1 MKQILTLLMLAL
13 MLAACASS
21 PPRNPESDPEAVD
34 VDPQQE
40 ESIEQSQV
48 AENELLD
55 VGIILFEQGELTD
68 EEVDEFGLT
77 PQIRKAEARYIS
89 YHLSQTLQGVGAWG
103 SVNVLPEA
111 SEIADV
117 SVDGKIIQST
127 GEALELQIKASD
139 STGAV
144 WFERHYRAEA
154 ERDDYDFAEQRQ
166 MEIYQAVYNRIAY
179 DIHEYQKQLT
189 SKDLIRIRDT
199 SELKY
204 AANLAPD
211 IYSSYIT
218 TNEAGE
224 TTINR
229 LPAADDPSIER
240 VRKVREREYLLVN
253 TINEHYGN
261 YYDNV
266 QEPYAN
272 WRKFYLLET
281 LQKREVEREV
291 TTKKTL
297 GAGIVVLSV
306 VMALLGQGVNPGLA
320 AGGATVYQDGRN
332 AEEEAVIHRA
342 AIIELSQSLHADVE
356 PIVVELDGET
366 MALTGT
372 LDEQYTQWRSFLEKI
387 YQEEVGLP
395 LESDQDLTDQF
406 SDQDETQTI

>member
-1 MKQILTLLMLAL
+1 MKRLIGLLIFAIILAG
-13 MLAACASS
+13 CASS
-21 PPRNPESDPEAVD
+21 PPRNPESDPNAVD
-34 VDPQQE
+34 VNPQQTDQ
-40 ESIEQSQV
+40 IEQSQI
-48 AENELLD
+48 AEDELLD

-68 EEVDEFGLT
+68 EELDEYGIT

-111 SEIADV
+111 SEVADV
-117 SVDGKIIQST
+117 SVNGKIIQST
-127 GEALELQIKASD
+127 GEALEIQIITID

-154 ERDDYDFAEQRQ
+154 EREDYEFAEQRQ
-166 MEIYQAVYNRIAY
+166 MEVYQAVYNRIAF
-179 DIHEYQKQLT
+179 DIYEYQKELT
-189 SKDLIRIRDT
+189 SKERITIRNT

-204 AANLAPD
+204 AANLAPE
-211 IYSSYIT
+211 IYASYVT
-218 TNEAGE
+218 TNALGE
-224 TTINR
+224 TRINR
-229 LPAADDPSIER
+229 LPALDDPSIER

-272 WRKFYLLET
+272 WRKYYLLET
-281 LQKREVEREV
+281 LQKREVEREA
-291 TTKKTL
+291 TTKKTV

-320 AGGATVYQDGRN
+320 AGGATVYQDGRS
-332 AEEEAVIHRA
+332 AEDEAVIHRA
-342 AIIELSQSLHADVE
+342 AIIELSQSLQADVE

-372 LDEQYTQWRSFLEKI
+372 LDEQYAQWRGFLEKI

-395 LESDQDLTDQF
+395 LETDDDLTDQF
-406 SDQDETQTI
+406 SDQTDV